1 MLTSLAIRDIV
12 LVERLD
18 LSLGEGLT
26 VLTGETG
33 AGKSI
38 ILDALG
44 LALGG
49 RADRGLVRSGAKHGS
64 VTACFEPPPDHP
76 VWPLLAEQ
84 AIEAEVELVLR
95 RTLGADGRSRA
106 FVNDE
111 PVSTGLLHRLGDL
124 LVEVHGQNEQRGL
137 LSPAL
142 HRHLLDAFGEHAG
155 PVAAVREAWR
165 LWREAVDGAERLA
178 LEMETARREE
188 DYLRHRAEELR
199 DLAPVAGE
207 EPGLVEQRSRL
218 MNREKL
224 SAALD
229 EALAAIAGGG
239 GAREL
244 LGTAER
250 RLARS
255 ADLAPEFLR
264 PATEALGRALIEVG
278 EAENALEEGLRD
290 LDLDVGAL
298 EKVEARL
305 FALRDAARKHRVA
318 VDELEQLLTDTE
330 AQLAQIEHG
339 ADALEVARE
348 AADAAGD
355 VYRAR
360 SADLSERRTSAAE
373 RLAAAVAKE
382 LPPLKLERASF
393 RVTLDPLEEEDWSA
407 EGCERVQFE
416 VSTNPGQPFGP
427 IARIASGGEL
437 SRFMLALK
445 VVLAG
450 LDPTETLVFDEI
462 DSGIGGATADAVGER
477 LARLAEERQV
487 LIVTHAPQVAARA
500 HHHLTVTKRVEGGAT
515 RVEVKELPPVERQQ
529 EIARMLAGA
538 EVTDAARAAASS
550 LLEKAGQR

>member
-18 LSLGEGLT
+18 LSLGDGLT

-84 AIEAEVELVLR
+84 AIDADVELVLR

-178 LEMETARREE
+178 QEVEAARREE

-278 EAENALEEGLRD
+278 EAENALEEGL
-290 LDLDVGAL
+290 
-298 EKVEARL
+298 ARSRSRRGCSREGRGP
-305 FALRDAARKHRVA
+305 AVRAARRRAQASCRRGRAGAAPGRHRGA
-318 VDELEQLLTDTE
+318 
-330 AQLAQIEHG
+330 AG
-339 ADALEVARE
+339 AD
-348 AADAAGD
+348 
-355 VYRAR
+355 RAR
-360 SADLSERRTSAAE
+360 RRCPGRRARVCRWRRRRLPCPGGRAVRAPRRRQPSAWRPLSI
-373 RLAAAVAKE
+373 KE
-382 LPPLKLERASF
+382 LPPLKLERARF

-407 EGCERVQFE
+407 EGCERVQLE

-450 LDPTETLVFDEI
+450 LDPDRDAGLRRDRLRHRRRHGRCGGRAPRPAGRGAPGA
-462 DSGIGGATADAVGER
+462 DRDPCAAGGGAGSPPPDGDE
-477 LARLAEERQV
+477 ARRGRR
-487 LIVTHAPQVAARA
+487 ARGS
-500 HHHLTVTKRVEGGAT
+500 R
-515 RVEVKELPPVERQQ
+515 
-529 EIARMLAGA
+529 
-538 EVTDAARAAASS
+538 
-550 LLEKAGQR
+550 